1 MPQAFVISENIEFSG
16 DGLQE
21 GQVEDCDR
29 DIPNLNVAEHSN
41 FWGNL
46 PLMAKHF
53 SSKLS
58 LRTITRVLKVR
69 RRSSLGRRTDL

>member
-29 DIPNLNVAEHSN
+29 DLPNLEQRGRAPQLLGQSPIDGETLQFRIEFMSDAPQ
-41 FWGNL
+41 GR
-46 PLMAKHF
+46 
-53 SSKLS
+53 
-58 LRTITRVLKVR
+58 LRQ
-69 RRSSLGRRTDL
+69 RTGSQV